1 MHRFLIDECL
11 SPELAT
17 EAKARGFHALHV
29 NWANM
34 SGYRDEVVAVY
45 AMGGDYIF
53 VTNNGVDFRP
63 IYRLLEMHVGL
74 VVIIPSL
81 KKPGQLRLFNQIM
94 DRLESE
100 RDIVNKLVE
109 IDETGVI
116 TIADW
121 PPLLSNT
128 AEI

>member
-17 EAKARGFHALHV
+17 EARARGYHALHV

-45 AMGGDYIF
+45 AMGGDYVF

-63 IYRLLEMHVGL
+63 IYRTLELHSGL
-74 VVIIPSL
+74 VVILPSL
-81 KKPGQLRLFNQIM
+81 KKPGQLILFNQII
-94 DRLESE
+94 DFLENE
-100 RDIVNKLVE
+100 RDFINLLVE
-109 IDETGVI
+109 IDEKGVI
-116 TIADW
+116 SVVD
-121 PPLLSNT
+121 
-128 AEI
+128 

>member
-17 EAKARGFHALHV
+17 EARARGYHALHV

-45 AMGGDYIF
+45 AMGGDYVF

-63 IYRLLEMHVGL
+63 IYRTLELHSGL
-74 VVIIPSL
+74 VVILPSL
-81 KKPGQLRLFNQIM
+81 KKPGQLMLFNQII
-94 DRLESE
+94 DFLENE
-100 RDIVNKLVE
+100 RDSINLLVE
-109 IDETGVI
+109 IDEKGVI
-116 TIADW
+116 SVVDW
-121 PPLLSNT
+121 PPRSNEP
-128 AEI
+128 EI

>member
-17 EAKARGFHALHV
+17 EARARGYHALHV

-45 AMGGDYIF
+45 AMGGDYVF

-63 IYRLLEMHVGL
+63 IYRTLELHSGL
-74 VVIIPSL
+74 VVILPSL
-81 KKPGQLRLFNQIM
+81 KKPGQLMLFNQII
-94 DRLESE
+94 DFLENE
-100 RDIVNKLVE
+100 RDFINLLVE
-109 IDETGVI
+109 IDEKGVI
-116 TIADW
+116 SVVDW
-121 PPLLSNT
+121 LPRSNEP
-128 AEI
+128 EI

>member
-17 EAKARGFHALHV
+17 EARARGYHALHV

-45 AMGGDYIF
+45 AMGGDYVF

-63 IYRLLEMHVGL
+63 IYRTLELHSGL
-74 VVIIPSL
+74 VVILPSL
-81 KKPGQLRLFNQIM
+81 KKPGQLILFNQII
-94 DRLESE
+94 DFLENE
-100 RDIVNKLVE
+100 RDFINPLVE
-109 IDETGVI
+109 IDEKGVI
-116 TIADW
+116 SVVD
-121 PPLLSNT
+121 
-128 AEI
+128 